1 MTTAANPVPNPAAHR
16 SLAYLPVGAFAMVM
30 GLSGLA
36 IAWRSAGSLWGFGP
50 VVGRSLAV
58 LALVVFAVVGVGYA
72 VKALRHTAGLKAE
85 WTHPVK
91 VAFTATIPVSLLVLA
106 AAFQGWLPLLASVL
120 WWVGA
125 VGQFGITLWV
135 VRTWIAD
142 AAIQQV
148 HIHPAWF
155 IPAVGNIIAPVAG
168 VELAPAAF
176 SWYFFGVGAVYYVG
190 LLPIVLS
197 RLFTAGTLPPALAP
211 TLAILIAPP
220 SVASLAWVRMG
231 GSWDD
236 PIVKILLGVAVFQTI
251 LLLVQAP
258 ALRSIPFAM
267 SSWAYSFPLAAVTS
281 ALIGSTLNGG
291 LRYDWL
297 AMTLLVLT
305 TVAISVLFGLTVR
318 AVAKGQIC
326 RPE

>member
-1 MTTAANPVPNPAAHR
+1 MTSAKTVSDPAGR
-16 SLAYLPVGAFAMVM
+16 SLAHLPVGAFAMVM

-36 IAWRSAGSLWGFGP
+36 VAWRSAGSLWGFGP
-50 VVGRSLAV
+50 VAGQALAA
-58 LALVVFAVVGVGYA
+58 LALVVFALVGLGYL
-72 VKALRHTAGLKAE
+72 VKAVRYFAHLKAE

-106 AAFQGWLPLLASVL
+106 VAFQGWLGWLSAGL

-125 VGQFGITLWV
+125 VGQFMITLWV

-155 IPAVGNIIAPVAG
+155 IPAVGNLIAPVAG
-168 VELAPAAF
+168 VELAPPAVN
-176 SWYFFGVGAVYYVG
+176 WYFFGVGAVYFVG
-190 LLPIVLS
+190 LFPIVLA
-197 RLFTAGTLPPALAP
+197 RLFTAGTLPPRLAP

-220 SVASLAWVRMG
+220 SVGALAWVRMG

-236 PIVKILLGVAVFQTI
+236 PIVKMLLGVAVFQAI

-258 ALRSIPFAM
+258 ALRAIPFAM
-267 SSWAYSFPLAAVTS
+267 SSWAYSFPLAAITS
-281 ALIGSTLNGG
+281 ALIASTSGGG

-297 AMTLLVLT
+297 AIALLVLA
-305 TVAISVLFGLTVR
+305 TVAISVLLGFTVR
-318 AVAKGQIC
+318 AVARGQIC